1 MKKNEKTVIG
11 IFEERLDA
19 VEELKR
25 LQGLGY
31 TQDQISVYTSPERS
45 QTVARLM
52 GLKVMDVDAEV
63 TEQDEDIS
71 WWETIKN
78 SFNFYTYDG
87 DEGGNRIRSIDSPER
102 TGGLPPEA
110 EAAITGGASPEM
122 QEYLKP
128 YLAEIADNKLVI
140 VVENYGQH
148 DTRV

>member
-63 TEQDEDIS
+63 SGKT
-71 WWETIKN
+71 
-78 SFNFYTYDG
+78 
-87 DEGGNRIRSIDSPER
+87 
-102 TGGLPPEA
+102 
-110 EAAITGGASPEM
+110 
-122 QEYLKP
+122 
-128 YLAEIADNKLVI
+128 
-140 VVENYGQH
+140 
-148 DTRV
+148 

>member
-52 GLKVMDVDAEV
+52 GLKVMDVDVEV

-102 TGGLPPEA
+102 TGGLTPEA

-140 VVENYGQH
+140 VVDNYGQH
-148 DTRV
+148 DTHV